1 MSTISASIDYRVPY
15 ADTDQMTFVYYAN
28 YLIYFE
34 MSREELMRAIGLPYS
49 RLEELG
55 CALPVLEAVCHYK
68 KPAKFEDVLTIT
80 ASLAEM
86 KGVRVKIA
94 CTVKRGDELLAEG
107 WTVHA
112 FMNRDGRP
120 QKPPQVFLDA
130 ISSAPTTTE
139 S

>member
-1 MSTISASIDYRVPY
+1 MTVSASLDYRVPY

-34 MSREELMRAIGLPYS
+34 MAREELMRAIGLPYS

-55 CALPVLEAVCHYK
+55 CALPVLEAVCRYK
-68 KPAKFEDVLTIT
+68 RPAKFEDILTIT

-94 CTVKRGDELLAEG
+94 CTVKRGSELLAEG

-130 ISSAPTTTE
+130 INSAPTPPE

>member
-1 MSTISASIDYRVPY
+1 MIAASIDYRVPY
-15 ADTDQMTFVYYAN
+15 ADTDQMSFVYYAN

-34 MSREELMRAIGLPYS
+34 MAREELMRAIGLPYGK
-49 RLEELG
+49 LEELC

-68 KPAKFEDVLTIT
+68 KPAKFEDILTVT
-80 ASLAEM
+80 ASLAEL

-94 CTVKRGDELLAEG
+94 CTVTRGGELLAEG

-120 QKPPQVFLDA
+120 QKPPQVFMDA
-130 ISSAPTTTE
+130 IQNANPLPE

>member
-1 MSTISASIDYRVPY
+1 MIAASIDYRVPY
-15 ADTDQMTFVYYAN
+15 ADTDQMSFVYYAN

-34 MSREELMRAIGLPYS
+34 MAREELMRVIGLPYS
-49 RLEELG
+49 KLEELG

-68 KPAKFEDVLTIT
+68 RPARFEDILTIT
-80 ASLAEM
+80 VSLAEL

-94 CTVKRGDELLAEG
+94 CTVKRGDVLLAEG

-120 QKPPQVFLDA
+120 RKPPQVFLDT
-130 ISSAPTTTE
+130 ISSAPSTTE

>member
-1 MSTISASIDYRVPY
+1 MA
-15 ADTDQMTFVYYAN
+15 
-28 YLIYFE
+28 
-34 MSREELMRAIGLPYS
+34 REELMRAIGLPYS

-68 KPAKFEDVLTIT
+68 KPAKFEDILTIT
-80 ASLAEM
+80 ATLAEM

-94 CTVKRGDELLAEG
+94 CTVKRGEELLAEG

-130 ISSAPTTTE
+130 IHSAPTPPE

>member
-1 MSTISASIDYRVPY
+1 MIAASIDYRVPY
-15 ADTDQMTFVYYAN
+15 ADTDQMSFVYYAN

-34 MSREELMRAIGLPYS
+34 MAREELMRVIGLPYS
-49 RLEELG
+49 KLEELG

-68 KPAKFEDVLTIT
+68 KPARFEDVLTVT
-80 ASLAEM
+80 AYLAEL

-120 QKPPQVFLDA
+120 QKPPRVFMDA
-130 ISSAPTTTE
+130 LNNANQFPE

>member
-1 MSTISASIDYRVPY
+1 MSTLSASVEYRVPY
-15 ADTDQMTFVYYAN
+15 ADTDQMSFVYYAN

-34 MSREELMRAIGLPYS
+34 MSREELMRSIGLPYGK
-49 RLEELG
+49 LEELG

-68 KPAKFEDVLTIT
+68 KPAKFEDILTIT
-80 ASLAEM
+80 ASLAEL

-112 FMNRDGRP
+112 FMTREGRP
-120 QKPPQVFLDA
+120 QKPPRVFMETIEKA
-130 ISSAPTTTE
+130 NQIPE

>member
-1 MSTISASIDYRVPY
+1 MIAASIDYRVPY

-49 RLEELG
+49 KLEELG
-55 CALPVLEAVCHYK
+55 CALPVLEAVCRYR

-80 ASLAEM
+80 ATLAEM

-94 CTVKRGDELLAEG
+94 CTVRRGDELLAEG

-120 QKPPQVFLDA
+120 RKPPQVFLDA
-130 ISSAPTTTE
+130 INSAPNHPE
-139 S
+139 P

>member
-1 MSTISASIDYRVPY
+1 MIAASIDYRVPY
-15 ADTDQMTFVYYAN
+15 ADTDQMSFVYYAN

-34 MSREELMRAIGLPYS
+34 MARDELMRAIGLPYS
-49 RLEELG
+49 KLEELG

-68 KPAKFEDVLTIT
+68 RPARFEDILTIT
-80 ASLAEM
+80 ASLAEL

-94 CTVKRGDELLAEG
+94 CTVKRGDVLLAEG

-120 QKPPQVFLDA
+120 QKPPQVVLDT
-130 ISSAPTTTE
+130 ISSAPSTTE

>member
-1 MSTISASIDYRVPY
+1 MTVSASLDYRVPY

-34 MSREELMRAIGLPYS
+34 MAREELMRAIGLPYS

-55 CALPVLEAVCHYK
+55 CALPVLEAFCHYK
-68 KPAKFEDVLTIT
+68 KSAKFEDVLTIT

-94 CTVKRGDELLAEG
+94 CTVKRGGELLAEG

-130 ISSAPTTTE
+130 LNTAPSTPE

>member
-1 MSTISASIDYRVPY
+1 MIAASIDYRIPF
-15 ADTDQMTFVYYAN
+15 ADTDQMGVVYYAN

-34 MSREELMRAIGLPYS
+34 MAREELMRSIGLPYGE
-49 RLEELG
+49 LERLG
-55 CALPVLEAVCHYK
+55 CALPVVEAVCHYR
-68 KPAKFEDVLTIT
+68 KPARFEDVLTTT
-80 ASLAEM
+80 AFLAEM
-86 KGVRVKIA
+86 KGIRVKIA

-130 ISSAPTTTE
+130 ISSAPSIPE

>member
-1 MSTISASIDYRVPY
+1 MISASIDYRVPY
-15 ADTDQMTFVYYAN
+15 ADTDQMSFVYYAN

-34 MSREELMRAIGLPYS
+34 MSREELMRSIGLPYGK
-49 RLEELG
+49 LEELG

-68 KPAKFEDVLTIT
+68 KPARFEDILTIT
-80 ASLAEM
+80 ASLAEL

-112 FMNRDGRP
+112 FMTREGRP
-120 QKPPQVFLDA
+120 QKPPRVFLEA
-130 ISSAPTTTE
+130 LGNVNPSPE

>member
-1 MSTISASIDYRVPY
+1 M
-15 ADTDQMTFVYYAN
+15 
-28 YLIYFE
+28 
-34 MSREELMRAIGLPYS
+34 
-49 RLEELG
+49 
-55 CALPVLEAVCHYK
+55 LEAVCHYK

-80 ASLAEM
+80 ATLAEL

-112 FMNRDGRP
+112 FMNREGRP
-120 QKPPQVFLDA
+120 QKPPQVFMDTIEKA
-130 ISSAPTTTE
+130 NQIPE

>member
-1 MSTISASIDYRVPY
+1 MTVSASLDYRVPY

-34 MSREELMRAIGLPYS
+34 MAREELMRAIGLPYS

-55 CALPVLEAVCHYK
+55 CALPVLEAVCRYK
-68 KPAKFEDVLTIT
+68 RPAKFEDILTIT

-94 CTVKRGDELLAEG
+94 CTVKRGEELLAEG

-120 QKPPQVFLDA
+120 QKPPQVFLDT
-130 ISSAPTTTE
+130 INSAPSTPE

>member
-1 MSTISASIDYRVPY
+1 MIAASIDYRVPY
-15 ADTDQMTFVYYAN
+15 ADTDQMSFVYYAN

-34 MSREELMRAIGLPYS
+34 MAREELMRAIGLPYGK
-49 RLEELG
+49 LEELG

-68 KPAKFEDVLTIT
+68 KPAKFEDILTVT
-80 ASLAEM
+80 ASLAEL

-94 CTVKRGDELLAEG
+94 CTVTRGGELLAEG

-120 QKPPQVFLDA
+120 QKPPQVFMDA
-130 ISSAPTTTE
+130 IQNANPLPE

>member
-1 MSTISASIDYRVPY
+1 MIAASIDYRVPY

-34 MSREELMRAIGLPYS
+34 MAREELMRAIGLPYS
-49 RLEELG
+49 KLEELG
-55 CALPVLEAVCHYK
+55 CALPVLEAVCRYK
-68 KPAKFEDVLTIT
+68 KPARFEDILTIT
-80 ASLAEM
+80 ATLAGM

-120 QKPPQVFLDA
+120 QKPPKVFLDA
-130 ISSAPTTTE
+130 ITSAPTIPE